1 VYAASKAFVDK
12 FSDDLS
18 VEYAK
23 KGIIVQSV
31 LPGPVATNMSKIK
44 KSTWMATTP
53 QRFVDSALK
62 TVGIA
67 CHTTG
72 YYPHSLLQLSIDT
85 LNFFTASRARKM
97 TLNVMENIRMRAARK
112 SAKQ

>member
-1 VYAASKAFVDK
+1 
-12 FSDDLS
+12 
-18 VEYAK
+18 
-23 KGIIVQSV
+23 
-31 LPGPVATNMSKIK
+31 MSKIK

-53 QRFVDSALK
+53 QNYVNSALK

-67 CHTTG
+67 SHTTG

-85 LNFFTASRARKM
+85 LDFFSASRARKM

-112 SAKQ
+112 NARN